1 MDLETTIRELMKCA
15 HVAIALVPALG
26 VIPDDSLPADLTP
39 LDEKAPAAKAPGS
52 VTDARGNS

>member
-26 VIPDDSLPADLTP
+26 AIPDDSLTATVTP
-39 LDEKAPAAKAPGS
+39 LDAKEPSAKAPDS
-52 VTDARGNS
+52 VTDAPANS

>member
-26 VIPDDSLPADLTP
+26 AIPDDSLPADVTP
-39 LDEKAPAAKAPGS
+39 FDEKAPSAKAPDL
-52 VTDARGNS
+52 VTDAPANS